1 MFSAFDVAG
10 EVFEHDARSIRDV
23 DVAETD
29 DFFSRFCFGVI
40 TCRWGGDGCRWLL
53 CFLALFAFLYLGL
66 SRVRSRICLFSTWI
80 TPVDEGGDFQW
91 AANHQD
97 ERNELGELLKH
108 CCEDSTAV
116 GV

>member
-40 TCRWGGDGCRWLL
+40 ACRWGGDGCHWLL
-53 CFLALFAFLYLGL
+53 CFLALFAFLYLGFA
-66 SRVRSRICLFSTWI
+66 RAFVHLFVFNVDH
-80 TPVDEGGDFQW
+80 PVDEGGDFQR